1 MKRFTAI
8 TIVLAFAALCHCLA
22 DVRPEDLRGPDDPG
36 AAAAGRE
43 LLRTSM
49 ERAGLR
55 AWQKHVTAS
64 VEVDDTW
71 NGIGALIGPWP
82 ENPQKFRQDFLLG
95 TFTSRVELLSG
106 EERGTVFGMQNWKT
120 YVAGAGGANARH
132 EENADMFFLLPTLQY
147 FFEFPFRIDSA
158 DTIVAAGERTLD
170 GVTYDL
176 VFATWGDLE
185 PNDRVD
191 QYLIYIERESG
202 LIRKL
207 RYTVRESGSF
217 FAGTM
222 HYDDF
227 RNVDGVMTPH
237 RQTIT
242 LDAPEDIDSPQ
253 DVFEDNL
260 HDMIIASIKF
270 DVVRPEELTPFPG
283 GGGGDYKP

>member
-1 MKRFTAI
+1 MKRFFPITALLGL
-8 TIVLAFAALCHCLA
+8 VFSAHCLA
-22 DVRPEDLRGPDDPG
+22 DVRPEALRNSSETG
-36 AAAAGRE
+36 AAEAGRE
-43 LLRTSM
+43 LLRAAM
-49 ERAGLR
+49 EKAGLR
-55 AWQKHVTAS
+55 AWQKYTTAT

-82 ENPQKFRQDFLLG
+82 ENPQKYRQDFLLG

-106 EERGTVFGMQNWKT
+106 SKRGTVYGMQNWKNYT
-120 YVAGAGGANARH
+120 TAGAGTAPEY

-158 DTIVAAGERTLD
+158 DTIVAAGERTLH
-170 GVTYDL
+170 GVSYDL
-176 VFATWGDLE
+176 VFATWGGLQPD
-185 PNDRVD
+185 DRVD
-191 QYLIYIERESG
+191 QYLIYIDHETG

-227 RNVDGVMTPH
+227 RSTGGVLMPH

-242 LDAPEDIDSPQ
+242 LDAPEDIDSAQ

-260 HDMIIASIKF
+260 HDMIIASMKF
-270 DVVRPEELTPFPG
+270 DVVRADELTPFAG